1 MDDRYLVNYDLKC
14 YQQIYA
20 DRSIDSVFYTNSD
33 VYCIKLN
40 SNLVNV
46 QTEVIKEHFFLILGC
61 CFSRQD
67 S

>member
-14 YQQIYA
+14 YQQVYT

-46 QTEVIKEHFFLILGC
+46 QTEVIKERFFFNFRVLL
-61 CFSRQD
+61 
-67 S
+67 

>member
-14 YQQIYA
+14 YQQVYA

-46 QTEVIKEHFFLILGC
+46 QTEGTFFFNFRVLL
-61 CFSRQD
+61 
-67 S
+67 

>member
-14 YQQIYA
+14 YQQVYA
-20 DRSIDSVFYTNSD
+20 DRSIDNVFYTNSD

-46 QTEVIKEHFFLILGC
+46 QTEVIKERFFFNFRVLL
-61 CFSRQD
+61 
-67 S
+67 

>member
-14 YQQIYA
+14 YQQVYA

-46 QTEVIKEHFFLILGC
+46 QTEVIKERFFFNFRVLL
-61 CFSRQD
+61 
-67 S
+67 

>member
-14 YQQIYA
+14 YQQVYA

-40 SNLVNV
+40 SNLGNV
-46 QTEVIKEHFFLILGC
+46 QTEVIKESFFFNFRVLL
-61 CFSRQD
+61 
-67 S
+67 

>member
-14 YQQIYA
+14 YQQIYT

-46 QTEVIKEHFFLILGC
+46 QTEVIKEHFFFNFRVLL
-61 CFSRQD
+61 
-67 S
+67 